1 MNTEANDATLMIRLP
16 SELKADLMRQAA
28 INGRRI
34 TTEIN
39 MRLRDSLKPQAPP
52 AGPMLYAV
60 GATPSAGRVEEKPR
74 DLRNSEL
81 EEAILAVIRGMP
93 PEKQLAFLT
102 LFK

>member
-16 SELKADLMRQAA
+16 SELKADLMRQAT

-39 MRLRDSLKPQAPP
+39 MRLRDSLKPQTPPEAAPHYSLGT
-52 AGPMLYAV
+52 AAR
-60 GATPSAGRVEEKPR
+60 PSRTQEPTR

-81 EEAILAVIRGMP
+81 EEAILAVIRRMP
-93 PEKQLAFLT
+93 PEKQLAFLS